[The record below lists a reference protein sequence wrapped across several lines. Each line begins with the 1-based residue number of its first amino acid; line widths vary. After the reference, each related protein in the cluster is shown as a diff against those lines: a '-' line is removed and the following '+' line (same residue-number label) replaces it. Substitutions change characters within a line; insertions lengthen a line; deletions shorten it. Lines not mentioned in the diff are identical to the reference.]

1 MNYLQ
6 LVVER
11 EKKLS
16 RYAKRS
22 NKCVGRKEH
31 LPPSDKR
38 TEFERDTHRILHS
51 LPFRRLKH
59 KTQVFFAPLNDHIC
73 TRMEHALHV
82 ASISSTICI
91 NLRLNADLAEAIAL
105 THDIGHAPF
114 GHIGETVLNK
124 LSEENGLPGFMHEA
138 QSLRV
143 IDRFREKGNT
153 LNLTFEVRDG
163 VVCHCGEKFDQ
174 SIRPDRKKDIKA
186 VEPSDAKQ
194 QLPATLEGC
203 VVRVADRI
211 AYLGRD
217 FEDAA
222 EAQIIRPDDLPREVS
237 ERLGKNNSEIIG
249 TFIDDVI
256 LKSREGDSIN
266 LSNEVFAGM
275 EAFRSFNY
283 ERIYNSKQIQSQAQ
297 RIEGMLRDLFNTF
310 YELAQETKRGKDIR
324 NNYHE
329 YFHRVFFEFLRDMQ
343 YSEEET
349 DAQIVIDFLAGMTDN
364 FAMRAFQDLFLIS
377 PPV

>member
-6 LVVER
+6 LVAKR
-11 EKKLS
+11 ENNLS
-16 RYAKRS
+16 QYAKQS
-22 NKCVGRKEH
+22 NECKGRKKR
-31 LPPSDKR
+31 LPLSDKR

-59 KTQVFFAPLNDHIC
+59 KTQVFFAPKNDHIC

-91 NLRLNADLAEAIAL
+91 NLDLNVDLAEAIAL
-105 THDIGHAPF
+105 AHDIGHAPF
-114 GHIGETVLNK
+114 GHIGETVLTK
-124 LSEENGLPGFMHEA
+124 LSRENALPDFMHEA

-153 LNLTFEVRDG
+153 LNLTYEVRDG

-174 SIRPDRKKDIKA
+174 SIKPNRKKNIKD
-186 VEPSDAKQ
+186 VKPSDAKK

-217 FEDAA
+217 FEDAVEA
-222 EAQIIRPDDLPREVS
+222 EIVRQNDLPGKVS
-237 ERLGKNNSEIIG
+237 KNLGKNNSAIIG
-249 TFIDDVI
+249 TLIDDI
-256 LKSREGDSIN
+256 ITNSRYNDSIS
-266 LSNEVFAGM
+266 LSNKVFAGM
-275 EAFRSFNY
+275 EAFRSFN
-283 ERIYNSKQIQSQAQ
+283 EEKIYYSKPVQSQAP

-310 YELAQETKRGKDIR
+310 YELVRETKRGKKIR
-324 NNYHE
+324 NNYHGD
-329 YFHRVFFEFLRDMQ
+329 FHGVFFEFLRDMQ
-343 YSEEET
+343 YSRKET

-364 FAMRAFQDLFLIS
+364 FAIRAFQDLFLIS

>member
-6 LVVER
+6 LVAER
-11 EKKLS
+11 EKNLS
-16 RYAKRS
+16 SYAKRS
-22 NKCVGRKEH
+22 SECIGRKKY
-31 LPPSDKR
+31 LPSSDKR

-59 KTQVFFAPLNDHIC
+59 KTQVFFAPKNDHIC

-82 ASISSTICI
+82 ASISSTICT
-91 NLRLNADLAEAIAL
+91 NLHLNVDLAEAIAL
-105 THDIGHAPF
+105 AHDVGHAPF

-124 LSEENGLPGFMHEA
+124 LSKENNLPDFMHEA

-153 LNLTFEVRDG
+153 LNLTYEVRDG

-174 SIRPDRKKDIKA
+174 SIQPDRKKNIKA
-186 VEPSDAKQ
+186 VKPSDAKQ

-222 EAQIIRPDDLPREVS
+222 EAQIIRQDDLPGEVS
-237 ERLGKNNSEIIG
+237 KSLGQNNSEIIG
-249 TFIDDVI
+249 TLIDDVI
-256 LKSREGDSIN
+256 INSRDGDSIN
-266 LSNEVFAGM
+266 LSDEVFAGM

-283 ERIYNSKQIQSQAQ
+283 DRIYNSRPVQSQAQ

-310 YELAQETKRGKDIR
+310 YELVRETDRGKNKR
-324 NNYHE
+324 NNYRGD
-329 YFHRVFFEFLRDMQ
+329 FHLVFFEFLGDMQ
-343 YSEEET
+343 YSKEEI

-364 FAMRAFQDLFLIS
+364 FAIRAFQDLFLIS

>member
-6 LVVER
+6 LVAKR
-11 EKKLS
+11 EKNLS
-16 RYAKRS
+16 QYAKQS
-22 NKCVGRKEH
+22 NECIGRKKR

-59 KTQVFFAPLNDHIC
+59 KTQVFFAPKNDHIC

-91 NLRLNADLAEAIAL
+91 NLDLNVDLAEAIAL
-105 THDIGHAPF
+105 AHDIGHAPF

-124 LSEENGLPGFMHEA
+124 LSKENDLRDFMHEA

-153 LNLTFEVRDG
+153 LNLTYEVRDG
-163 VVCHCGEKFDQ
+163 VVCHRGEKFDQ
-174 SIRPDRKKDIKA
+174 SIQPDRKKNIKA
-186 VEPSDAKQ
+186 VESSDAKQ

-217 FEDAA
+217 FEDAT
-222 EAQIIRPDDLPREVS
+222 EAQIIRQDDLPGEVS
-237 ERLGKNNSEIIG
+237 KSLGKNNSEIIG
-249 TFIDDVI
+249 TLIDDVI
-256 LKSREGDSIN
+256 INSRADSIN
-266 LSNEVFAGM
+266 MSNEVFAGM

-283 ERIYNSKQIQSQAQ
+283 ERIYNSKPVQSQAQ

-310 YELAQETKRGKDIR
+310 YELVRETKRGKDIR
-324 NNYHE
+324 NNYRGDF
-329 YFHRVFFEFLRDMQ
+329 YQVFFEFLRDMQ
-343 YSEEET
+343 YSKEET
-349 DAQIVIDFLAGMTDN
+349 DAQIIIDFLAGMTDN
-364 FAMRAFQDLFLIS
+364 FAIRAFQDLFLIS